1 MQSNGR
7 STSGTEDMDVRAP
20 RIAAV
25 DLSDSEP
32 VSHGRGHRDYQRF
45 SARLTQEDG
54 HSLFVERDVLRCG
67 KVVGVLALDPGRDQ
81 VVLTRQFRL
90 GAYLAAGEHETLEIV
105 AGRMDPGE
113 TSMETARR
121 ECREEIGVELL
132 QLVPLLELMPAPAWA
147 DEWMTLFLARVD
159 AALVPDRAGAVDEQ
173 ENIAVVRCSVDE
185 SLGLVSK
192 RLVHSAPTIIALQWL
207 ALNRSSV
214 ATLLT

>member
-1 MQSNGR
+1 
-7 STSGTEDMDVRAP
+7 MDVRAP

-25 DLSDSEP
+25 DLSDSQP
-32 VSHGRGHRDYQRF
+32 ISHGRGHRHYERF
-45 SARLTQEDG
+45 SVRLTQEDG
-54 HSLFVERDVLRCG
+54 HSLSVERDVLRCG
-67 KVVGVLALDPGRDQ
+67 KVVGVLAIDPARDQ

-113 TSMETARR
+113 GTTETARR
-121 ECREEIGVELL
+121 ECHEEIGVEIL
-132 QLVPLLELMPAPAWA
+132 QLVPLLEMMPAPAWA

-159 AALVPDRAGAVDEQ
+159 ASLTPDRAGVADEQ

-185 SLGLVSK
+185 ALELISK

-214 ATLLT
+214 SRLLA

>member
-1 MQSNGR
+1 
-7 STSGTEDMDVRAP
+7 MDVRAP
-20 RIAAV
+20 HIAAV
-25 DLSDSEP
+25 DLSDSQP
-32 VSHGRGHRDYQRF
+32 VSHGRGDRRYERF
-45 SARLTQEDG
+45 SVRLTQEDG
-54 HSLFVERDVLRCG
+54 HSLSFERDVLRCG
-67 KVVGVLALDPGRDQ
+67 KVVGVLAIDPARDQ

-113 TSMETARR
+113 HRTETARR
-121 ECREEIGVELL
+121 ECHEEIGVEIL
-132 QLVPLLELMPAPAWA
+132 QLVPLLEMMPAPAWA

-159 AALVPDRAGAVDEQ
+159 ASLTPDRAGVADEQ

-185 SLGLVSK
+185 ALELVSK

-214 ATLLT
+214 SRLLA